1 VARERAA
8 GDEIEKEVR
17 ERELS
22 SIIDTQIIKNW
33 TITKVYFV
41 DKKIENSGALLLSI
55 RDITKLYYN
64 KFSLHR
70 HYKIVS

>member
-1 VARERAA
+1 MTDVDSLCMRSRKTERKDERVARERAV
-8 GDEIEKEVR
+8 GDEREKEVR

-41 DKKIENSGALLLSI
+41 DKK
-55 RDITKLYYN
+55 
-64 KFSLHR
+64 
-70 HYKIVS
+70 